1 MIEYSGTDR
10 DRYKFATCLITSLD
24 LSIFS
29 YIKLFLL
36 LGIVLINYNL
46 ASNII

>member
-24 LSIFS
+24 LSIFN